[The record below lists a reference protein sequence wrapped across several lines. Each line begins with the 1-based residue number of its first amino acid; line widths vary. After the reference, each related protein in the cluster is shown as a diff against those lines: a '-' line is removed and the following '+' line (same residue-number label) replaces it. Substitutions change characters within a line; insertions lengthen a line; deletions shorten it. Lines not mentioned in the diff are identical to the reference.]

1 MKLGQI
7 CPRGNDPAE
16 MPGAGDSSATSPL
29 AIATWPAAKRRSVLS
44 RLDSHLGPMKRLN

>member
-44 RLDSHLGPMKRLN
+44 CVDSRRGPVKSLN